1 MQLEPQPLC
10 PGVRILTEAKKLR
23 HAQRGFLRCIFGGG
37 GGLSGGGGEAN
48 QARQKESD
56 IRATRAKECA

>member
-23 HAQRGFLRCIFGGG
+23 HAQRGFLRCIFARMIS
-37 GGLSGGGGEAN
+37 LSAQLRQAN